1 MQTSSISASFAI
13 FLAGLGIAHAQGNG
27 LLRCRAVSDSVA
39 RLACYDAL
47 ADSESRSIAAE
58 PAADRPVGPGRAPTE
73 LNGEAS
79 FGLPRTRQPEAVDGA
94 DSRLADSFDGWGPNS
109 RVRLTNGQVW
119 QVIDGSSVVLPPGS
133 RKVRVKRGA
142 LGSYYLDIDGLKTSP
157 RVQRVE

>member
-1 MQTSSISASFAI
+1 
-13 FLAGLGIAHAQGNG
+13 
-27 LLRCRAVSDSVA
+27 V
-39 RLACYDAL
+39 
-47 ADSESRSIAAE
+47 
-58 PAADRPVGPGRAPTE
+58 
-73 LNGEAS
+73 
-79 FGLPRTRQPEAVDGA
+79 

-142 LGSYYLDIDGLKTSP
+142 LGSFYLDIEGLKTSP